1 MIPVHRSWI
10 SIAHACFSR
19 KCLFNDI
26 ACPNRVKWVGEG
38 AIHTGFHRFTE
49 IGHIVHNKYIFNT
62 KNFVQV
68 EIWKMVWTFFFF
80 LQFLRLR
87 SRRMELANIASEWLR
102 IPTIKGTFNSEW
114 KSKYFSREPAPVPL
128 IGDPRSLQPQRPFWK
143 SFSFYARS
151 APAQV
156 VI

>member
-10 SIAHACFSR
+10 STAHARFSR

-80 LQFLRLR
+80 TIFKTSFEENGTSQYRFW
-87 SRRMELANIASEWLR
+87 MIVSEN
-102 IPTIKGTFNSEW
+102 P
-114 KSKYFSREPAPVPL
+114 KYFSREPAPGPL